1 MWCYVMLLKGADAFG
16 QFDEISVEIFSCW
29 YDGYNSLDTSRRE
42 KLLKSVTPT
51 SPCLEYLMDNTGT
64 LRWCQDVFPTGPLPT
79 CCQYADHAEANLAYG
94 PFAVRLMC
102 SFAAIFLYVW
112 NFKSYFTN
120 FAPLRFLRQIFLY
133 HFSVGETPCRS
144 KRKSSSSSNEMWE
157 NFKHTVIDGM
167 NLFIPRGNQRLKRSN
182 KNHQP
187 FNNELKRL
195 ITVSY
200 THLTLPTIYSV

>member
-1 MWCYVMLLKGADAFG
+1 
-16 QFDEISVEIFSCW
+16 
-29 YDGYNSLDTSRRE
+29 
-42 KLLKSVTPT
+42 
-51 SPCLEYLMDNTGT
+51 MDNTGT

-144 KRKSSSSSNEMWE
+144 KRKSSSSSLSFIF
-157 NFKHTVIDGM
+157 NFVTYLMFAIYGCLCKMMLTFGKLTKISIIWKPDS
-167 NLFIPRGNQRLKRSN
+167 RRL
-182 KNHQP
+182 
-187 FNNELKRL
+187 L
-195 ITVSY
+195 
-200 THLTLPTIYSV
+200 